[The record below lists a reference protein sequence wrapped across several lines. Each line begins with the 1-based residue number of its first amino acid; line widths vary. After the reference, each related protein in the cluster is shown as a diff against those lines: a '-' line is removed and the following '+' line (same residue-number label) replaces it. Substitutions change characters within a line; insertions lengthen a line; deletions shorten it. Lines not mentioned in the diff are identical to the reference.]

1 MSSILTNNGASTA
14 LATLRNVND
23 NLSETQSRISTGL
36 AVRSGK
42 DNAAYFSI
50 AKTMSGDSG
59 MYKAVQEGMTLA
71 KNSVSTSRMGAEKV
85 VDLTKQFAERVAF
98 AQGDTVDRGEVAKE
112 LDEINKRIATTLEQS
127 SFNGHSLINFSEAQT
142 AAGARDLTVVT
153 GIKRDTGFD
162 VSTTNVSAH
171 NMASL
176 VDEDSGTAGQATAGE
191 GLVVSGW
198 VTATTGAGAATN
210 TGGAAVGAAD
220 SIVNLTYIADKI
232 DQAGNTSADMT
243 NLLRASEKALEESIG
258 AATDL
263 GVAEKTLETQQEFLS
278 NLTDQLDS
286 GVGAMVDANMEEEAA
301 RLQALQVQQQLSV
314 QALSIANQAPQNIMS
329 LFR

>member
-14 LATLRNVND
+14 LATLRSVND

-50 AKTMSGDSG
+50 AKTMEGDSG

-85 VDLTKQFAERVAF
+85 VELTSEFAERVAF
-98 AQGDTVDRGEVAKE
+98 AQGDTVDKVEVGKE
-112 LDEINKRIATTLEQS
+112 LAELNKRIQTTIDQS
-127 SFNGHSLINFSEAQT
+127 SFNGHSLINGTQ
-142 AAGARDLTVVT
+142 AAASGNLTVVT

-162 VSTTNVSAH
+162 VSTTDINGHNLARVVATNDKTSATSEGFAT
-171 NMASL
+171 ASL
-176 VDEDSGTAGQATAGE
+176 SGYNTTAAQATR
-191 GLVVSGW
+191 
-198 VTATTGAGAATN
+198 TATDVSLNLGDVAAYLQNHDT
-210 TGGAAVGAAD
+210 AAL
-220 SIVNLTYIADKI
+220 S
-232 DQAGNTSADMT
+232 SADMS
-243 NLLRASEKALEESIG
+243 NLLKATEATLEFSIN
-258 AATDL
+258 AATEL
-263 GVAEKTLETQQEFLS
+263 GVGEKTLETQQDFLS

>member
-14 LATLRNVND
+14 LATLRSVND

-36 AVRSGK
+36 AIRSGK

-50 AKTMSGDSG
+50 AKTMEGDSG
-59 MYKAVQEGMTLA
+59 MYKAIQEGMTLT
-71 KNSVSTSRMGAEKV
+71 KNTVSTSRMGAEKV
-85 VDLTKQFAERVAF
+85 AELTEEFASRVAF
-98 AQGDTVDRGEVAKE
+98 AQGGSSDTLAEVGAE
-112 LDEINKRIATTLEQS
+112 LEEINKRIDTTIEQA
-127 SFNGHSLINFSEAQT
+127 SFNGQSLIDGT
-142 AAGARDLTVVT
+142 MAADMTVVT
-153 GIKRDTGFD
+153 GITRSGGFG
-162 VSTTNVSAH
+162 VSTTTVARQD
-171 NMASL
+171 L
-176 VDEDSGTAGQATAGE
+176 SG
-191 GLVVSGW
+191 L
-198 VTATTGAGAATN
+198 TTDGGSYAGAASTLGEIATAIKTN
-210 TGGAAVGAAD
+210 TGGSGALTAAEQEDLLEAA
-220 SIVNLTYIADKI
+220 
-232 DQAGNTSADMT
+232 QT
-243 NLLRASEKALEESIG
+243 NLATTIS

-263 GVAEKTLETQQEFLS
+263 GVAEKTLETQQDFLS